1 MASDLDAPLS
11 RRKAKPT
18 PAASG
23 RRHLPIARLASAG
36 IFALLLV
43 VALRVVLVSDPDG
56 GRPSAEVAINS
67 THNGNAIVVS
77 NTTQPSVEP
86 ITVGPEIPLSEIG
99 ATDGG
104 SSTEPLPADEPV
116 DAAMVA
122 PDESG
127 NFIDLVEQTEYG
139 PIPRIGGTGET
150 PFAAYAR
157 PSVTPATASGRPLIA
172 IVVTGLGLNLS
183 GTLEAIEKLPDTV
196 TLAFAPYGESLERG
210 VGSARAEGH
219 EIFLEVPLEPF
230 DYPEN
235 DPGPDTLLT
244 GQAPRDN
251 MRKLYKVMSKFGGY
265 AAIIN
270 NLGARFT
277 ASGADFGPMMEEL
290 GARGL
295 GYLDDGSSNRSLAP
309 QLAQANRVPF
319 SRADMML
326 DDNPARAPI
335 LEALAALEIKAR
347 EQGSAIGVI
356 SALPISVQTVAEWA
370 RGLEEKGIVIVPA
383 SALMKS

>member
-11 RRKAKPT
+11 RRRAKTAP
-18 PAASG
+18 ASG

-36 IFALLLV
+36 IAALLLI

-67 THNGNAIVVS
+67 TRHTNAVAGGNATPPGS
-77 NTTQPSVEP
+77 EAL
-86 ITVGPEIPLSEIG
+86 TVGPEIPASG
-99 ATDGG
+99 FADPAATSLEELPD
-104 SSTEPLPADEPV
+104 SDPVATAMTE
-116 DAAMVA
+116 

-127 NFIDLVEQTEYG
+127 NLADLVEQTEYG
-139 PIPRIGGTGET
+139 AIPRIGGNGHT

-157 PSVTPATASGRPLIA
+157 PSVTPDTASGRPLIA
-172 IVVTGLGLNLS
+172 IVVTGLGLNLAGS
-183 GTLEAIEKLPDTV
+183 LEAIEKLPDNV
-196 TLAFAPYGESLERG
+196 TLAFAPYGRNLARA

-251 MRKLYKVMSKFGGY
+251 MRKLFKVMSRFGGY
-265 AAIIN
+265 VGLIN
-270 NLGARFT
+270 NMGARFT
-277 ASGADFGPMMEEL
+277 ASGTDFGPMMEEL

-319 SRADMML
+319 NRADMML
-326 DDNPARAPI
+326 DANPARAPI
-335 LEALAALEIKAR
+335 LAALAELEAKAR
-347 EQGSAIGVI
+347 QQGAAIGII
-356 SALPISVQTVAEWA
+356 SALPISVQTIAEWA
-370 RGLEEKGIVIVPA
+370 RGLQEKGIVIVPA